1 MPIYRSRFVGL
12 RTIAVQRLAPHLEH
26 RRRSRTPARSASHPA
41 IRAKVSG
48 LASRKWPHCSH
59 FKIKMYCPP
68 WSESFVTTIGGR
80 VGIMADNCTKTQY
93 PGKLLFLVLLR
104 GVALMPLKR
113 VTVGKVVL
121 EGDADKELF
130 EKYLIG
136 TVSSMADLDGVMLP
150 YEFLEK
156 LGHLIDA
163 IPADEFDGCLDDAV
177 AGI

>member
-1 MPIYRSRFVGL
+1 
-12 RTIAVQRLAPHLEH
+12 
-26 RRRSRTPARSASHPA
+26 
-41 IRAKVSG
+41 
-48 LASRKWPHCSH
+48 
-59 FKIKMYCPP
+59 
-68 WSESFVTTIGGR
+68 
-80 VGIMADNCTKTQY
+80 
-93 PGKLLFLVLLR
+93 
-104 GVALMPLKR
+104 MPLKR
-113 VTVGKVVL
+113 ITVGKVVL
-121 EGDADKELF
+121 EGDTDKELF